1 MATGKQT
8 STESLVSV
16 HLEFSKV
23 VVGTKCCWWWAGQVA
38 CKGSLKQASRN
49 GELLVTFSPSP
60 HHPTLAP
67 LLMTLTE
74 PLTRSDQHVRRKLT

>member
-49 GELLVTFSPSP
+49 GELLVTFSPPSP
-60 HHPTLAP
+60 PAYDPDRASGTAAG
-67 LLMTLTE
+67 
-74 PLTRSDQHVRRKLT
+74 V